1 MTCIVGIAD
10 GNMVYMAGDRGVSD
24 GDSIMSMSRPKIS
37 TRGDWIYGYAGNLG
51 KGQLF
56 DLINLP
62 ILEEDDDPYMVLRLS
77 IVEELKKAIEAFA
90 NPESDDTDFLVG
102 AKGRLFELSTA
113 DWGVIEIKET
123 AIGSGNSY
131 ALGSLSTTN
140 HIYDINITSE
150 MRVRLAIDAAL
161 ELSPSCAKPVDYL
174 TL

>member
-24 GDSIMSMSRPKIS
+24 GDSILSMSRPKIA
-37 TRGDWIYGYAGNLG
+37 TRGNWVYGYAGNLG

-56 DLINLP
+56 DLIDLP
-62 ILEEDDDPYMVLRLS
+62 ILEDNDDPYIVLRLD
-77 IVEELKKAIEAFA
+77 IVSELKKAIESFA
-90 NPESDDTDFLVG
+90 NPESDETDFLVG

-113 DWGVIEIKET
+113 DWGVIEVKET

-131 ALGSLSTTN
+131 ALGSLSTTYN
-140 HIYDINITSE
+140 IYSTNITSE
-150 MRVRLAIDAAL
+150 MRVRLAVDAAL
-161 ELSPSCAKPVDYL
+161 EFSPSCAKPVDYL